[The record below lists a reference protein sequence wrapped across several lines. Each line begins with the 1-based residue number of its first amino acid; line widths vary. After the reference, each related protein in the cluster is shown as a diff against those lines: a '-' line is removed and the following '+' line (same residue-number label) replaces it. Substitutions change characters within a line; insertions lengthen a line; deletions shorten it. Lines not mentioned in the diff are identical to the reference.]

1 MRRRQPQTRKGTDMP
16 TPSIRHSLRRLWAL
30 EKFGYSLR
38 VFIALAGSMALSWGL
53 DRPTLVIPLFLGII
67 ASALAETDDS
77 WRGRLIALLV
87 TLACFSIAAV
97 SVQLLFPYP
106 LAFVA
111 GLAASAFALV
121 MLGALGERYGAIAQ
135 ATLILSIYSMIA
147 VDQRDGVIEDFW
159 RDPLLLVAGAAWY
172 GVLSVLWNLL
182 FAHQP
187 VQQSL
192 ARLYR
197 ELGRYI
203 RLKAALFEPV
213 RQLDVEQRRIELAQQ
228 NGRVVGA
235 LNAAKETLLHRM
247 GQARSG
253 SRISRYLKLYFL
265 AQDLHERVS
274 SSHYPYQAL
283 AEAFFHSDVLFRCQR
298 LLRLQASACQA
309 LAEAI
314 QLRQPFVYDEQ
325 NTQALADLQASLEHL
340 REQNNPAWRGLLRS
354 LRALSG
360 NLGAL
365 QSRLASASN
374 PDALAGE
381 QDSTLFD
388 REPQSLGDALGRI
401 RLQLTPTSLLFRHA
415 LRMALALVCGYAV
428 LHAIHPEQGYWVLL
442 TTLFVCQPNYGA
454 TRTKL
459 VQRIGGTVLGLVAG
473 WALFDLFPWPAL
485 QALFAVIAGVVFFAT
500 RSSRYALATA
510 AITLMVLFCFNQ
522 VGDGYGLIWP
532 RLFDTLLGSLIAAAA
547 VFLVL
552 PDWQGRRL
560 NQVVANT
567 LSCSSEYLR
576 QIMRQYDSGKRDDL
590 AYRLARRDAHNADA
604 ALSTTLSN
612 MLLEPGHFR
621 KDAETGFRFLVLSHT
636 LLNYLSALGA
646 HRETLPDDASDALLD
661 EASARL
667 SAALDEIATALRDN
681 RPVAL
686 HEEAEQA
693 LAERLEQLPEEIDDG
708 HRLVQTQLGLIC
720 RQLAALRSMAAH
732 LIRQRT
738 AEPHAQP

>member
-1 MRRRQPQTRKGTDMP
+1 MPQPSFRQ
-16 TPSIRHSLRRLWAL
+16 SLRRLWSL

-38 VFIALAGSMALSWGL
+38 VLIAMAGSMGLSWYLGQPSL
-53 DRPTLVIPLFLGII
+53 IIPLFLGII

-77 WRGRLIALLV
+77 WLGRLSALLV
-87 TLACFSIAAV
+87 TLLCFSIAAIAV
-97 SVQLLFPYP
+97 ELLFPYP
-106 LAFVA
+106 WLFVA
-111 GLAASAFALV
+111 GLALSTFALV

-147 VDQRDGVIEDFW
+147 ADQRNGELQQFW

-172 GVLSVLWNLL
+172 GLLSVCWNAL

-197 ELGRYI
+197 ELGLYFRY
-203 RLKAALFEPV
+203 KAALFEPV
-213 RQLDVEQRRIELAQQ
+213 RQLDVEQRRLELAQQ
-228 NGRVVGA
+228 NGRVVSA
-235 LNAAKETLLHRM
+235 LNAAKETLLHRL
-247 GQARSG
+247 GSG
-253 SRISRYLKLYFL
+253 RPGSKINHYLKLYFL

-298 LLRLQASACQA
+298 LLRLQASACSE
-309 LAEAI
+309 LGEAI
-314 QLRQPFVYDEQ
+314 QLRQTFRYSEA
-325 NTQALADLQASLEHL
+325 NAQALEDLQASLEHL

-354 LRALSG
+354 LRALSS
-360 NLGAL
+360 NLSTL
-365 QSRLASASN
+365 QRQLASASD
-374 PDALAGE
+374 PAALEGT
-381 QDSTLFD
+381 QDSSLLDRQPQTL
-388 REPQSLGDALGRI
+388 REAFNRI

-415 LRMALALVCGYAV
+415 LRMAIALVAGYAA

-442 TTLFVCQPNYGA
+442 TTVFVCQPNYGA
-454 TRTKL
+454 TRIKL
-459 VQRIGGTVLGLVAG
+459 VQRISGTVLGLVVG
-473 WALFDLFPWPAL
+473 WALFDLFPSQPV
-485 QALFAVIAGVVFFAT
+485 QALFAVVAGVVFFAT
-500 RSSRYALATA
+500 RSTRYTLATA

-547 VFLVL
+547 VFLIL

-567 LSCSSEYLR
+567 LSCNSDYLR
-576 QIMRQYDSGKRDDL
+576 QIMRQYDSGKHDDL
-590 AYRLARRDAHNADA
+590 AYRLARRNAHNADA

-621 KDAETGFRFLVLSHT
+621 KDAETGFRFLILSHT
-636 LLNYLSALGA
+636 LLNYLSGLGA
-646 HRETLPDDASDALLD
+646 HRESLPDDASDALL
-661 EASARL
+661 ERAAGQLAASLDNLAK
-667 SAALDEIATALRDN
+667 ALAQNE
-681 RPVAL
+681 PVAIYSEE
-686 HEEAEQA
+686 EEA
-693 LAERLEQLPEEIDDG
+693 LAQQLEQIPEEMDDA

-720 RQLAALRSMAAH
+720 RQLAPLRSMAAH
-732 LIRQRT
+732 LIKQQPVQR
-738 AEPHAQP
+738 

>member
-1 MRRRQPQTRKGTDMP
+1 MPQPSLSQF
-16 TPSIRHSLRRLWAL
+16 LRRLWAL

-38 VFIALAGSMALSWGL
+38 VLIAMAGSMGLSWYLGQ
-53 DRPTLVIPLFLGII
+53 PTLIIPLFLGFI

-77 WRGRLIALLV
+77 WLGRLNALLV
-87 TLACFSIAAV
+87 TLLCFSIAAV
-97 SVQLLFPYP
+97 AVELLFPYP
-106 LAFVA
+106 WLFVA
-111 GLAASAFALV
+111 GLALSTFALV

-135 ATLILSIYSMIA
+135 ATLILAIYSMIA
-147 VDQRDGVIEDFW
+147 ADQRDGALQHLW
-159 RDPLLLVAGAAWY
+159 RDPMLLVAGAAWY
-172 GVLSVLWNLL
+172 GLLSVGWNAL

-197 ELGRYI
+197 ELGLYFRY
-203 RLKAALFEPV
+203 KAALFEPV
-213 RQLDVEQRRIELAQQ
+213 RQLDVEQRRLELAQQ
-228 NGRVVGA
+228 NGRVVSA
-235 LNAAKETLLHRM
+235 LNAAKETLLNRLGNGRGGGKINH
-247 GQARSG
+247 
-253 SRISRYLKLYFL
+253 YLKLYFL

-298 LLRLQASACQA
+298 LLRLQASACA
-309 LAEAI
+309 DLGEAI
-314 QLRQPFVYDEQ
+314 QMRQVFRYSEA
-325 NTQALADLQASLEHL
+325 NGQALEDLQASLEHL

-360 NLGAL
+360 NLSTL
-365 QSRLASASN
+365 QRQLASASD
-374 PDALAGE
+374 PGTLEGE
-381 QDSTLFD
+381 QDSSLLD
-388 REPQSLGDALGRI
+388 RQPQSLREAFNRI

-415 LRMALALVCGYAV
+415 LRMTIALVCGYAV

-442 TTLFVCQPNYGA
+442 TTVFVCQPNYGA
-454 TRTKL
+454 TRIKL
-459 VQRIGGTVLGLVAG
+459 VQRISGTLLGLIAG
-473 WALFDLFPWPAL
+473 WALFDLFPSQPI
-485 QALFAVIAGVVFFAT
+485 QALFAVVAGVVFFAT
-500 RSSRYALATA
+500 RSTRYTLATA

-547 VFLVL
+547 VFLIL

-567 LSCSSEYLR
+567 LSCNSDYLR

-590 AYRLARRDAHNADA
+590 AYRLARRNAHNADA

-621 KDAETGFRFLVLSHT
+621 KDAETGFRFLILSHT
-636 LLNYLSALGA
+636 LLNYLSGLGA
-646 HRETLPDDASDALLD
+646 HRESLPDDASDALLERAAQQLATSLD
-661 EASARL
+661 DLASAL
-667 SAALDEIATALRDN
+667 AQN
-681 RPVAL
+681 KPVAIYSED
-686 HEEAEQA
+686 EEA
-693 LAERLEQLPEEIDDG
+693 LAQQLEQTPDEMDDA

-720 RQLAALRSMAAH
+720 RQLAPLRSMASH
-732 LIRQRT
+732 LIKQ
-738 AEPHAQP
+738 QPAGQGQDSR

>member
-1 MRRRQPQTRKGTDMP
+1 MPQPSLSQF
-16 TPSIRHSLRRLWAL
+16 LRRLWAL

-38 VFIALAGSMALSWGL
+38 VLIAMAGSMGLSWYLGQ
-53 DRPTLVIPLFLGII
+53 PTLIIPLFLGII

-77 WRGRLIALLV
+77 WLGRLNALLV
-87 TLACFSIAAV
+87 TLLCFSIAAV
-97 SVQLLFPYP
+97 AVELLFPYP
-106 LAFVA
+106 WLFVA
-111 GLAASAFALV
+111 GLALSTFALV

-135 ATLILSIYSMIA
+135 ATLILAIYSMIA
-147 VDQRDGVIEDFW
+147 ADQRDGALQHLW
-159 RDPLLLVAGAAWY
+159 RDPMLLVAGATWY
-172 GVLSVLWNLL
+172 GLLSVGWNAL

-197 ELGRYI
+197 ELGLYFRY
-203 RLKAALFEPV
+203 KAALFEPV
-213 RQLDVEQRRIELAQQ
+213 RQLDVEQRRLELAQQ
-228 NGRVVGA
+228 NGRVVSA
-235 LNAAKETLLHRM
+235 LNAAKETLLNRLGNGRGGGKINH
-247 GQARSG
+247 
-253 SRISRYLKLYFL
+253 YLKLYFL

-298 LLRLQASACQA
+298 LLRLQASACA
-309 LAEAI
+309 DLGEAI
-314 QLRQPFVYDEQ
+314 QMRQVFRYSGA
-325 NTQALADLQASLEHL
+325 NGQALEDLQASLEHL

-360 NLGAL
+360 NLSTL
-365 QSRLASASN
+365 QRQLASASD
-374 PDALAGE
+374 PGTLEGE
-381 QDSTLFD
+381 QDSSLLD
-388 REPQSLGDALGRI
+388 RQPQSLREAFNRI

-415 LRMALALVCGYAV
+415 LRMTIALVCGYAV

-442 TTLFVCQPNYGA
+442 TTVFVCQPNYGA
-454 TRTKL
+454 TRIKL
-459 VQRIGGTVLGLVAG
+459 VQRISGTLLGLIAG
-473 WALFDLFPWPAL
+473 WALFDLFPSQPI
-485 QALFAVIAGVVFFAT
+485 QALFAVVAGVVFFAT
-500 RSSRYALATA
+500 RSTRYTLATA

-547 VFLVL
+547 VFLIL

-567 LSCSSEYLR
+567 LSCNSDYLR

-590 AYRLARRDAHNADA
+590 AYRLARRNAHNADA

-621 KDAETGFRFLVLSHT
+621 KDAETGFRFLILSHT
-636 LLNYLSALGA
+636 LLNYLSGLGA
-646 HRETLPDDASDALLD
+646 HRESLPDDASDALLERAAQQLATSLD
-661 EASARL
+661 DLASAL
-667 SAALDEIATALRDN
+667 AQN
-681 RPVAL
+681 KPVAIYSED
-686 HEEAEQA
+686 EEA
-693 LAERLEQLPEEIDDG
+693 LAQQLEHTPDEMDDA

-720 RQLAALRSMAAH
+720 RQLAPLRSMASH
-732 LIRQRT
+732 LIKQ
-738 AEPHAQP
+738 QPAGQGQDSR

>member
-1 MRRRQPQTRKGTDMP
+1 MPQPSLSQY
-16 TPSIRHSLRRLWAL
+16 LRRLWAL

-38 VFIALAGSMALSWGL
+38 VLIAMAGSMGL
-53 DRPTLVIPLFLGII
+53 AWYLGQPSLIIPLFLGII

-77 WRGRLIALLV
+77 WLGRLSALLV
-87 TLACFSIAAV
+87 TLLCFSIAAV
-97 SVQLLFPYP
+97 AVELLFPYP
-106 LAFVA
+106 WLFVA
-111 GLAASAFALV
+111 GLALSTFALV

-147 VDQRDGVIEDFW
+147 TDQRNGELQQFW

-172 GVLSVLWNLL
+172 GLLSVCWNAL

-197 ELGRYI
+197 ELGLYFRY
-203 RLKAALFEPV
+203 KAALFEPV
-213 RQLDVEQRRIELAQQ
+213 RQLDVEQRRLELAQQ
-228 NGRVVGA
+228 NGRVVSA
-235 LNAAKETLLHRM
+235 LNAAKETLLHRL
-247 GQARSG
+247 GSGRPG
-253 SRISRYLKLYFL
+253 SRINHYLKLYFL

-298 LLRLQASACQA
+298 LLRLQASACTE
-309 LAEAI
+309 LGEAI
-314 QLRQPFVYDEQ
+314 QLRQTFRYSDA
-325 NTQALADLQASLEHL
+325 NAQALEDLQASLEHL

-354 LRALSG
+354 LRALSS
-360 NLGAL
+360 NLSTL
-365 QSRLASASN
+365 QRQLASASD
-374 PDALAGE
+374 PAALEGT
-381 QDSTLFD
+381 QDSSLLDRQPQTL
-388 REPQSLGDALGRI
+388 REAFNRI

-415 LRMALALVCGYAV
+415 LRMAIALVAGYAA

-442 TTLFVCQPNYGA
+442 TTVFVCQPNYGA
-454 TRTKL
+454 TRIKL
-459 VQRIGGTVLGLVAG
+459 VQRISGTVLGLVVG
-473 WALFDLFPWPAL
+473 WALFDLFPSQPV
-485 QALFAVIAGVVFFAT
+485 QALFAVVAGVVFFAT
-500 RSSRYALATA
+500 RSTRYTLATA

-547 VFLVL
+547 VFLIL

-567 LSCSSEYLR
+567 LSCNSDYLR
-576 QIMRQYDSGKRDDL
+576 QIMRQYDSGKHDDL
-590 AYRLARRDAHNADA
+590 AYRLARRNAHNADA

-621 KDAETGFRFLVLSHT
+621 KDAETGFRFLILSHT
-636 LLNYLSALGA
+636 LLNYLSGLGA
-646 HRETLPDDASDALLD
+646 HRESLPDDASDALL
-661 EASARL
+661 ERAAEQLAASL
-667 SAALDEIATALRDN
+667 NDLATALAQN
-681 RPVAL
+681 KPVAIYSEE
-686 HEEAEQA
+686 EEA
-693 LAERLEQLPEEIDDG
+693 LAQQLEQIPEEMDDA

-720 RQLAALRSMAAH
+720 RQLAPLRSMAAH
-732 LIRQRT
+732 LIKQQPVQR
-738 AEPHAQP
+738 

>member
-1 MRRRQPQTRKGTDMP
+1 MPQPSFSQ
-16 TPSIRHSLRRLWAL
+16 SLRRLWAL

-38 VFIALAGSMALSWGL
+38 VLIAMAGSMGL
-53 DRPTLVIPLFLGII
+53 AWYLGQPSLIIPLFLGII

-77 WRGRLIALLV
+77 WLGRLSALLV
-87 TLACFSIAAV
+87 TLLCFSIAAIAV
-97 SVQLLFPYP
+97 ELLFPYP
-106 LAFVA
+106 WLFVA
-111 GLAASAFALV
+111 GLALSTFALV

-147 VDQRDGVIEDFW
+147 ADQRNGELQQFW

-172 GVLSVLWNLL
+172 GLLSVCWNAL

-197 ELGRYI
+197 ELGLYFRY
-203 RLKAALFEPV
+203 KAALFEPV
-213 RQLDVEQRRIELAQQ
+213 RQLDVEQRRLELAQQ
-228 NGRVVGA
+228 NGRVVSA
-235 LNAAKETLLHRM
+235 LNAAKETLLHRL
-247 GQARSG
+247 GSG
-253 SRISRYLKLYFL
+253 RPGSKINHYLKLYFL

-298 LLRLQASACQA
+298 LLRLQASACTE
-309 LAEAI
+309 LGEAI
-314 QLRQPFVYDEQ
+314 QLRQTFRYSDA
-325 NTQALADLQASLEHL
+325 NAQALEDLQASLEHL

-354 LRALSG
+354 LRALSS
-360 NLGAL
+360 NLSTL
-365 QSRLASASN
+365 QRQLASASD
-374 PDALAGE
+374 PAALEGT
-381 QDSTLFD
+381 QDSSLLDRQPQTL
-388 REPQSLGDALGRI
+388 REAFNRI

-415 LRMALALVCGYAV
+415 LRMAIALVAGYAA

-442 TTLFVCQPNYGA
+442 TTVFVCQPNYGA
-454 TRTKL
+454 TRIKL
-459 VQRIGGTVLGLVAG
+459 VQRISGTVLGLVVG
-473 WALFDLFPWPAL
+473 WALFDLFPSQPV
-485 QALFAVIAGVVFFAT
+485 QALFAVVAGVVFFAT
-500 RSSRYALATA
+500 RSTRYTLATA

-547 VFLVL
+547 VFLIL

-567 LSCSSEYLR
+567 LSCNSDYLR
-576 QIMRQYDSGKRDDL
+576 QIMRQYDSGKHDDL
-590 AYRLARRDAHNADA
+590 AYRLARRTAHNADA

-621 KDAETGFRFLVLSHT
+621 KDAETGFRFLILSHT
-636 LLNYLSALGA
+636 LLNYLSGLGA
-646 HRETLPDDASDALLD
+646 HRESLPDDASDALL
-661 EASARL
+661 ERAAEQLAAS
-667 SAALDEIATALRDN
+667 LDDLATALAQN
-681 RPVAL
+681 KPVAIYSEE
-686 HEEAEQA
+686 EEA
-693 LAERLEQLPEEIDDG
+693 LAQQLEQTPEEMDDA

-720 RQLAALRSMAAH
+720 RQLAPLRSMAAH
-732 LIRQRT
+732 LIKQQPAQR
-738 AEPHAQP
+738 

>member
-1 MRRRQPQTRKGTDMP
+1 MPQPSFSQ
-16 TPSIRHSLRRLWAL
+16 SLRRLWAL

-38 VFIALAGSMALSWGL
+38 VLIAMAGSMGLSWFLGQPSL
-53 DRPTLVIPLFLGII
+53 IIPLFLGII

-77 WRGRLIALLV
+77 WLGRLSALLV
-87 TLACFSIAAV
+87 TLLCFSIAAV
-97 SVQLLFPYP
+97 AVELLFPYP
-106 LAFVA
+106 WLFVA
-111 GLAASAFALV
+111 GLALSTFALV

-147 VDQRDGVIEDFW
+147 ADQRNSELQQFW

-172 GVLSVLWNLL
+172 GLLSVCWNAL

-197 ELGRYI
+197 ELGLYFRY
-203 RLKAALFEPV
+203 KAALFEPV
-213 RQLDVEQRRIELAQQ
+213 RQLDVEQRRLELAQQ
-228 NGRVVGA
+228 NGRVVSA
-235 LNAAKETLLHRM
+235 LNAAKETLLHRL
-247 GQARSG
+247 GSG
-253 SRISRYLKLYFL
+253 RPGSKINHYLKLYFL

-298 LLRLQASACQA
+298 LLRLQASACSE
-309 LAEAI
+309 LGEAI
-314 QLRQPFVYDEQ
+314 QLRQTFRYSEA
-325 NTQALADLQASLEHL
+325 NAQALEDLQASLEHL

-354 LRALSG
+354 LRALSS
-360 NLGAL
+360 NLSTL
-365 QSRLASASN
+365 QRQLASASD
-374 PDALAGE
+374 PAALEGT
-381 QDSTLFD
+381 QDSSLLDRQPQTL
-388 REPQSLGDALGRI
+388 REAFNRI

-415 LRMALALVCGYAV
+415 LRMAIALVAGYAA

-442 TTLFVCQPNYGA
+442 TTVFVCQPNYGA
-454 TRTKL
+454 TRIKL
-459 VQRIGGTVLGLVAG
+459 VQRISGTVLGLVVG
-473 WALFDLFPWPAL
+473 WALFDLFPSQPV
-485 QALFAVIAGVVFFAT
+485 QALFAVVAGVVFFAT
-500 RSSRYALATA
+500 RSTRYTLATA

-547 VFLVL
+547 VFLIL

-567 LSCSSEYLR
+567 LSCNSDYLR
-576 QIMRQYDSGKRDDL
+576 QIMRQYDSGKHDDL
-590 AYRLARRDAHNADA
+590 AYRLARRNAHNADA

-621 KDAETGFRFLVLSHT
+621 KDAETGFRFLILSHT
-636 LLNYLSALGA
+636 LLNYLSGLGA
-646 HRETLPDDASDALLD
+646 HRESLPDDASDALL
-661 EASARL
+661 ERAAEQLAASLDDLA
-667 SAALDEIATALRDN
+667 AALAQN
-681 RPVAL
+681 KPVAIYSEE
-686 HEEAEQA
+686 EEA
-693 LAERLEQLPEEIDDG
+693 LAQQLEQIPEEMDDA

-720 RQLAALRSMAAH
+720 RQLAPLRSMAAH
-732 LIRQRT
+732 LIKQQPVQR
-738 AEPHAQP
+738 

>member
-1 MRRRQPQTRKGTDMP
+1 MPQPSLSQF
-16 TPSIRHSLRRLWAL
+16 LRRLWAL

-38 VFIALAGSMALSWGL
+38 VLIAMAGSMGLSWYLGQ
-53 DRPTLVIPLFLGII
+53 PTLIIPLFLGII

-77 WRGRLIALLV
+77 WLGRLNALLV
-87 TLACFSIAAV
+87 TLLCFSIAAV
-97 SVQLLFPYP
+97 AVELLFPYP
-106 LAFVA
+106 WLFVA
-111 GLAASAFALV
+111 GLALSTFALV

-135 ATLILSIYSMIA
+135 ATLILAIYSMIA
-147 VDQRDGVIEDFW
+147 ADQRDGALQHLW
-159 RDPLLLVAGAAWY
+159 RDPMLLVAGAAWY
-172 GVLSVLWNLL
+172 GLLSVGWNAL

-197 ELGRYI
+197 ELGLYFRY
-203 RLKAALFEPV
+203 KAALFEPV
-213 RQLDVEQRRIELAQQ
+213 RQLDVEQRRLELAQQ
-228 NGRVVGA
+228 NGRVVSA
-235 LNAAKETLLHRM
+235 LNAAKETLLNRLGNGRGGGKINH
-247 GQARSG
+247 
-253 SRISRYLKLYFL
+253 YLKLYFL

-298 LLRLQASACQA
+298 LLRLQASACVD
-309 LAEAI
+309 LGEAI
-314 QLRQPFVYDEQ
+314 QMRQVYRYSEA
-325 NTQALADLQASLEHL
+325 NGQALEDLQASLEHL

-360 NLGAL
+360 NLSTL
-365 QSRLASASN
+365 QRQLASASD
-374 PDALAGE
+374 PGTLEGE
-381 QDSTLFD
+381 QDSSLLD
-388 REPQSLGDALGRI
+388 RQPQSLREAFNRI

-415 LRMALALVCGYAV
+415 LRMTIALVCGYAV

-442 TTLFVCQPNYGA
+442 TTVFVCQPNYGA
-454 TRTKL
+454 TRIKL
-459 VQRIGGTVLGLVAG
+459 VQRISGTLLGLIAG
-473 WALFDLFPWPAL
+473 WALFDLFPSQPI
-485 QALFAVIAGVVFFAT
+485 QALFAVVAGVVFFAT
-500 RSSRYALATA
+500 RSTRYTLATA

-547 VFLVL
+547 VYLIL

-567 LSCSSEYLR
+567 LSCNSDYLR

-590 AYRLARRDAHNADA
+590 AYRLARRNAHNADA

-621 KDAETGFRFLVLSHT
+621 KDAETGFRFLILSHT
-636 LLNYLSALGA
+636 LLNYLSGLGA
-646 HRETLPDDASDALLD
+646 HRESLPDDASDALLERAAQQLATSLD
-661 EASARL
+661 DLASAL
-667 SAALDEIATALRDN
+667 AQN
-681 RPVAL
+681 KPVAIYSED
-686 HEEAEQA
+686 EEA
-693 LAERLEQLPEEIDDG
+693 LAQQLEQTPDEMDDA

-720 RQLAALRSMAAH
+720 RQLAPLRSMASH
-732 LIRQRT
+732 LIKQ
-738 AEPHAQP
+738 QPAGQGQDSR

>member
-1 MRRRQPQTRKGTDMP
+1 MPQPSLSQY
-16 TPSIRHSLRRLWAL
+16 LRRLWAL

-38 VFIALAGSMALSWGL
+38 VLIAMAGSMGL
-53 DRPTLVIPLFLGII
+53 AWYLGQPSLIIPLFLGII

-77 WRGRLIALLV
+77 WLGRLSALLV
-87 TLACFSIAAV
+87 TLLCFSIAAV
-97 SVQLLFPYP
+97 AVELLFPYP
-106 LAFVA
+106 WLFVA
-111 GLAASAFALV
+111 GLALSTFALV

-147 VDQRDGVIEDFW
+147 ADQRNGELQQFW

-172 GVLSVLWNLL
+172 GLLSVCWNAL

-197 ELGRYI
+197 ELGLYFRY
-203 RLKAALFEPV
+203 KAALFEPV
-213 RQLDVEQRRIELAQQ
+213 RQLDVEQRRLELAQQ
-228 NGRVVGA
+228 NGRVVSA
-235 LNAAKETLLHRM
+235 LNAAKETLLHRL
-247 GQARSG
+247 GSG
-253 SRISRYLKLYFL
+253 RPGSKINHYLKLYFL

-298 LLRLQASACQA
+298 LLRLQASACA
-309 LAEAI
+309 ELGEAI
-314 QLRQPFVYDEQ
+314 QLRQTFRYSDA
-325 NTQALADLQASLEHL
+325 NAQALEDLQASLEHL

-354 LRALSG
+354 LRALSS
-360 NLGAL
+360 NLSTL
-365 QSRLASASN
+365 QRQLASASD
-374 PDALAGE
+374 PAALEGT
-381 QDSTLFD
+381 QDSSLLDRQPQTL
-388 REPQSLGDALGRI
+388 REAFNRI

-415 LRMALALVCGYAV
+415 LRMAIALVAGYAA

-442 TTLFVCQPNYGA
+442 TTVFVCQPNYGA
-454 TRTKL
+454 TRIKL
-459 VQRIGGTVLGLVAG
+459 VQRISGTVLGLVVG
-473 WALFDLFPWPAL
+473 WALFDLFPSQPV
-485 QALFAVIAGVVFFAT
+485 QALFAVVAGVVFFAT
-500 RSSRYALATA
+500 RSTRYTLATA

-547 VFLVL
+547 VFLIL

-567 LSCSSEYLR
+567 LSCNSDYLR
-576 QIMRQYDSGKRDDL
+576 QIMRQYDSGKHDDL
-590 AYRLARRDAHNADA
+590 AYRLARRNAHNADA

-621 KDAETGFRFLVLSHT
+621 KDAETGFRFLILSHT
-636 LLNYLSALGA
+636 LLNYLSGLGA
-646 HRETLPDDASDALLD
+646 HRESLPDDASDALL
-661 EASARL
+661 ERAAEQLAAS
-667 SAALDEIATALRDN
+667 LDDLATALAQN
-681 RPVAL
+681 KPVAIYSEE
-686 HEEAEQA
+686 EEA
-693 LAERLEQLPEEIDDG
+693 LAQQLEQIPEEMDDA

-720 RQLAALRSMAAH
+720 RQLAPLRSMAAH
-732 LIRQRT
+732 LIKQQPAQR
-738 AEPHAQP
+738 

>member
-1 MRRRQPQTRKGTDMP
+1 MPQPSLSQF
-16 TPSIRHSLRRLWAL
+16 LRRLWAL

-38 VFIALAGSMALSWGL
+38 VLIAMAGSMGLSWYLGQ
-53 DRPTLVIPLFLGII
+53 PTLIIPLFLGII

-77 WRGRLIALLV
+77 WLGRLNALLV
-87 TLACFSIAAV
+87 TLLCFSIAAV
-97 SVQLLFPYP
+97 AVELLFPYP
-106 LAFVA
+106 WLFVA
-111 GLAASAFALV
+111 GLALSTFALV

-135 ATLILSIYSMIA
+135 ATLILAIYSMIA
-147 VDQRDGVIEDFW
+147 ADQRDGALQHLW
-159 RDPLLLVAGAAWY
+159 RDPMLLVAGAAWY
-172 GVLSVLWNLL
+172 GLLSVGWNAL

-197 ELGRYI
+197 ELGLYFRY
-203 RLKAALFEPV
+203 KAALFEPV
-213 RQLDVEQRRIELAQQ
+213 RQLDVEQRRLELAQQ
-228 NGRVVGA
+228 NGRVVSA
-235 LNAAKETLLHRM
+235 LNAAKETLLNRLGNGRGGGKINH
-247 GQARSG
+247 
-253 SRISRYLKLYFL
+253 YLKLYFL

-298 LLRLQASACQA
+298 LLRLQASACA
-309 LAEAI
+309 DLGEAI
-314 QLRQPFVYDEQ
+314 QMRQVFRYSEA
-325 NTQALADLQASLEHL
+325 NGQALEDLQASLEHL

-360 NLGAL
+360 NLSTL
-365 QSRLASASN
+365 QRQLASASD
-374 PDALAGE
+374 PGTLEGE
-381 QDSTLFD
+381 QDSSLLD
-388 REPQSLGDALGRI
+388 RQPQSLREAVNRI

-415 LRMALALVCGYAV
+415 LRMTIALICGYAV

-442 TTLFVCQPNYGA
+442 TTVFVCQPNYGA
-454 TRTKL
+454 TRIKL
-459 VQRIGGTVLGLVAG
+459 VQRISGTLLGLIAG
-473 WALFDLFPWPAL
+473 WALFDLFPSQPI
-485 QALFAVIAGVVFFAT
+485 QALFAVVAGVVFFAT
-500 RSSRYALATA
+500 RSTRYTLATA

-547 VFLVL
+547 VFLIL

-567 LSCSSEYLR
+567 LSCNSDYLR

-590 AYRLARRDAHNADA
+590 AYRLARRNAHNADA

-621 KDAETGFRFLVLSHT
+621 KDAETGFRFLILSHT
-636 LLNYLSALGA
+636 LLNYLSGLGA
-646 HRETLPDDASDALLD
+646 HRESLPDDASDALLERAAQQLATSLD
-661 EASARL
+661 DLASAL
-667 SAALDEIATALRDN
+667 AQN
-681 RPVAL
+681 KPVAIYSED
-686 HEEAEQA
+686 EEA
-693 LAERLEQLPEEIDDG
+693 LAQQLEHTPDEMDDA

-720 RQLAALRSMAAH
+720 RQLAPLRSMASH
-732 LIRQRT
+732 LIKQ
-738 AEPHAQP
+738 QPAGQGQDSR

>member
-1 MRRRQPQTRKGTDMP
+1 MPQPSLSQY
-16 TPSIRHSLRRLWAL
+16 LRRLWAL

-38 VFIALAGSMALSWGL
+38 VLIAMAGSMGL
-53 DRPTLVIPLFLGII
+53 AWYLGQPSLIIPLFLGII

-77 WRGRLIALLV
+77 WLGRLSALLV
-87 TLACFSIAAV
+87 TLLCFSIAAV
-97 SVQLLFPYP
+97 AVELLFPYP
-106 LAFVA
+106 WLFVA
-111 GLAASAFALV
+111 GLALSTFALV

-147 VDQRDGVIEDFW
+147 ADQRNGELQQFW

-172 GVLSVLWNLL
+172 GLLSVCWNAL

-197 ELGRYI
+197 ELGLYFRY
-203 RLKAALFEPV
+203 KAALFEPV
-213 RQLDVEQRRIELAQQ
+213 RQLDVEQRRLELAQQ
-228 NGRVVGA
+228 NGRVVSA
-235 LNAAKETLLHRM
+235 LNAAKETLLHRL
-247 GQARSG
+247 GSG
-253 SRISRYLKLYFL
+253 RPGSKINHYLKLYFL

-298 LLRLQASACQA
+298 LLRLQASACA
-309 LAEAI
+309 ELGEAI
-314 QLRQPFVYDEQ
+314 QLRQTFRYSDA
-325 NTQALADLQASLEHL
+325 NAQALEDLQASLEHL

-354 LRALSG
+354 LRALSS
-360 NLGAL
+360 NLSTL
-365 QSRLASASN
+365 QRQLASASD
-374 PDALAGE
+374 PAALEGT
-381 QDSTLFD
+381 QDSSLLDRQPQTL
-388 REPQSLGDALGRI
+388 REAFNRI

-415 LRMALALVCGYAV
+415 LRMAIALVAGYAA

-442 TTLFVCQPNYGA
+442 TTVFVCQPNYGA
-454 TRTKL
+454 TRIKL
-459 VQRIGGTVLGLVAG
+459 VQRISGTVLGLVVG
-473 WALFDLFPWPAL
+473 WALFDLFPSQPV
-485 QALFAVIAGVVFFAT
+485 QALFAVVAGVVFFAT
-500 RSSRYALATA
+500 RSTRYTLATA

-547 VFLVL
+547 VFLIL

-567 LSCSSEYLR
+567 LSCNSDYLR
-576 QIMRQYDSGKRDDL
+576 QIMRQYDSGKHDDL
-590 AYRLARRDAHNADA
+590 AYRLARRNAHNADA

-621 KDAETGFRFLVLSHT
+621 KDAETGFRFLILSHT
-636 LLNYLSALGA
+636 LLNYLSGLGA
-646 HRETLPDDASDALLD
+646 HRESLPDDASDALL
-661 EASARL
+661 ERAAEQLAASL
-667 SAALDEIATALRDN
+667 NDLATALAQN
-681 RPVAL
+681 KPVAIYSEE
-686 HEEAEQA
+686 EEA
-693 LAERLEQLPEEIDDG
+693 LAQQLEQIPEEMDDA

-720 RQLAALRSMAAH
+720 RQLAPLRSMAAH
-732 LIRQRT
+732 LIKQQPVQR
-738 AEPHAQP
+738 

>member
-1 MRRRQPQTRKGTDMP
+1 MPQSSFRQ
-16 TPSIRHSLRRLWAL
+16 SLRRLWAL

-38 VFIALAGSMALSWGL
+38 VLIAMAGSMGLSWFLGQPSL
-53 DRPTLVIPLFLGII
+53 IIPLFLGII

-77 WRGRLIALLV
+77 WLGRLSALLV
-87 TLACFSIAAV
+87 TLLCFSIAAV
-97 SVQLLFPYP
+97 AVELLFPYP
-106 LAFVA
+106 WLFVA
-111 GLAASAFALV
+111 GLALSTFALV

-147 VDQRDGVIEDFW
+147 ADQRNSELQQFW

-172 GVLSVLWNLL
+172 GLLSVCWNAL

-197 ELGRYI
+197 ELGLYFRY
-203 RLKAALFEPV
+203 KAALFEPV
-213 RQLDVEQRRIELAQQ
+213 RQLDVEQRRLELAQQ
-228 NGRVVGA
+228 NGRVVSA
-235 LNAAKETLLHRM
+235 LNAAKETLLHRL
-247 GQARSG
+247 GSG
-253 SRISRYLKLYFL
+253 RPGSKINHYLKLYFL

-298 LLRLQASACQA
+298 LLRLQASACSE
-309 LAEAI
+309 LGEAI
-314 QLRQPFVYDEQ
+314 QLRQTFRYSEA
-325 NTQALADLQASLEHL
+325 NAQALEDLQASLEHL

-354 LRALSG
+354 LRALSS
-360 NLGAL
+360 NLSTL
-365 QSRLASASN
+365 QRQLASASD
-374 PDALAGE
+374 PAALEGT
-381 QDSTLFD
+381 QDSSLLDRQPQTL
-388 REPQSLGDALGRI
+388 REAFNRI

-415 LRMALALVCGYAV
+415 LRMAIALVAGYAA

-442 TTLFVCQPNYGA
+442 TTVFVCQPNYGA
-454 TRTKL
+454 TRIKL
-459 VQRIGGTVLGLVAG
+459 VQRISGTVLGLVVG
-473 WALFDLFPWPAL
+473 WALFDLFPSQPV
-485 QALFAVIAGVVFFAT
+485 QALFAVVAGVVFFAT
-500 RSSRYALATA
+500 RSTRYTLATA

-547 VFLVL
+547 VFLIL

-567 LSCSSEYLR
+567 LSCNSDYLR
-576 QIMRQYDSGKRDDL
+576 QIMRQYDSGKHDDL
-590 AYRLARRDAHNADA
+590 AYRLARRNAHNADA

-621 KDAETGFRFLVLSHT
+621 KDAETGFRFLILSHT
-636 LLNYLSALGA
+636 LLNYLSGLGA
-646 HRETLPDDASDALLD
+646 HRESLPDDASDALL
-661 EASARL
+661 ERAAEQLAASLDDLA
-667 SAALDEIATALRDN
+667 AALAQN
-681 RPVAL
+681 KPVAIYSEE
-686 HEEAEQA
+686 EEA
-693 LAERLEQLPEEIDDG
+693 LAQQLEQIPEEMDDA

-720 RQLAALRSMAAH
+720 RQLAPLRSMAAH
-732 LIRQRT
+732 LIKRQPVQR
-738 AEPHAQP
+738 